1 MCFVAPPRPLDPGV
15 GMTSPIDN
23 LCQSETCSCRAADDG
38 ERIPPSPRAAVLLLG
53 RQRRHGVVRRPAR
66 RRCALCARSDQ
77 ARLQL
82 AQEDRVLC
90 QRLRQLASDAAA
102 TCGTL
107 RQVAKAVGRAIDERV
122 ASQNFL
128 AGGSSPVATRQM
140 PEAARRAA
148 IVAAAPRPAYN
159 PVHITL
165 RSILA
170 PCRLRNS

>member
-23 LCQSETCSCRAADDG
+23 LRQSETCSCRAADDG

-53 RQRRHGVVRRPAR
+53 WQRRHSVVRRPAG

-82 AQEDRVLC
+82 AHEDRAPC
-90 QRLRQLASDAAA
+90 QRLRQLASDAPA

-107 RQVAKAVGRAIDERV
+107 GYAAKAVSGALDERV
-122 ASQNFL
+122 AFQNFL
-128 AGGSSPVATRQM
+128 ACGS
-140 PEAARRAA
+140 
-148 IVAAAPRPAYN
+148 
-159 PVHITL
+159 
-165 RSILA
+165 
-170 PCRLRNS
+170 